1 MQLLLRGDWLA
12 RKRISFDA
20 CYPAPFWSEKEVERP
35 RNKPPDKLPLAN
47 GEGVWLC
54 EKPHQGE
61 EKPNTRPRKAQAA
74 TTFLLFQNCI

>member
-12 RKRISFDA
+12 QKRISFYA
-20 CYPAPFWSEKEVERP
+20 CCPSPFWSEKEVERP

-47 GEGVWLC
+47 GEGVLIC
-54 EKPHQGE
+54 EKTDQGE

-74 TTFLLFQNCI
+74 TTFLLFQNYI